1 MPVNHTK
8 NIIEVKDVSFSYGD
22 TVVLKNISLTI
33 HEGDYLGVI
42 GPNGS
47 GKSTLLKLMVGLLKP
62 TSGEIKLFGQNLN
75 NFKDWHKLGYVSQK
89 AVNFD
94 FLFPATV
101 KEVVEMGRYGSK
113 GLFKNLNKKDDEI
126 VERSLNQV
134 EMWNFKD
141 RLIGDLSGGQQQRV
155 FIARALAAEPEVIF
169 LDEPTVGVDAKTQ
182 EQFYALLKKLN
193 RELNL
198 TLVMISHD
206 LEVMTKETTE
216 LACVNQNLVYH
227 DNPANCVRG
236 NYIEQLYGAD
246 SRINITSHKH

>member
-1 MPVNHTK
+1 MPIDHTK
-8 NIIEVKDVSFSYGD
+8 NIIEVKNVSFSYED
-22 TVVLKNISLTI
+22 TNVLKNITLTI
-33 HEGDYLGVI
+33 HQGDYLGII

-62 TSGEIKLFGQNLN
+62 TQGEIKLFGQTLN
-75 NFKDWHKLGYVSQK
+75 NFKDWHKLGYVSQR

-94 FLFPATV
+94 HLFPATV
-101 KEVVEMGRYGSK
+101 QEVVEMGRYGSK
-113 GLFKNLNKKDDEI
+113 GLFKNINKKDEKI
-126 VERSLNQV
+126 VERSLQQV

-182 EQFYALLKKLN
+182 EQFYTLLKKLN

-206 LEVMTKETTE
+206 LEVMAKETTE
-216 LACVNQNLVYH
+216 LACVNQNLIYH
-227 DNPANCVRG
+227 DNPANCIRE
-236 NYIEQLYGAD
+236 NYIEKLYGED
-246 SRINITSHKH
+246 KHINITSHKH

>member
-1 MPVNHTK
+1 MPIDHNK
-8 NIIEVKDVSFSYGD
+8 NIIEVKNVSFSYGE
-22 TVVLKNISLTI
+22 TAVLKNITLTI
-33 HEGDYLGVI
+33 HQGDYLGII

-62 TSGEIKLFGQNLN
+62 TSGKIKLFGQNLN
-75 NFKDWHKLGYVSQK
+75 SFKDWHKLGYVSQK

-101 KEVVEMGRYGSK
+101 KEVVEMGRYGNK
-113 GLFKNLNKKDDEI
+113 GFFNNLNKLDDEI

-134 EMWNFKD
+134 EMWNFRD

-155 FIARALAAEPEVIF
+155 FIARALAAEPEMIF

-193 RELNL
+193 RDLNI

-206 LEVMTKETTE
+206 LEMMTKETTE
-216 LACVNQNLVYH
+216 LACVNQSLIYH
-227 DNPANCVRG
+227 DNPINCIRG
-236 NYIEQLYGAD
+236 GHIEDLYGKEKMV
-246 SRINITSHKH
+246 NIISHKH

>member
-1 MPVNHTK
+1 MPIDHTK
-8 NIIEVKDVSFSYGD
+8 NIIEVKNVSFSYGD
-22 TVVLKNISLTI
+22 TTVLKDITLTI
-33 HEGDYLGVI
+33 HQGDYLGII

-94 FLFPATV
+94 YLFPATV

-113 GLFKNLNKKDDEI
+113 GLFKNLNKKDYEI
-126 VERSLNQV
+126 VEKSLNQV
-134 EMWNFKD
+134 EMWNYKD

-169 LDEPTVGVDAKTQ
+169 LDEPTVGVDTKTQ

-193 RELNL
+193 RDLSL

-216 LACVNQNLVYH
+216 LACVNQSLIYH
-227 DNPANCVRG
+227 DNPANCIRG
-236 NYIEQLYGAD
+236 NYIEKLYGKEK
-246 SRINITSHKH
+246 SVNVISHKH

>member
-1 MPVNHTK
+1 MPVDHTK
-8 NIIEVKDVSFSYGD
+8 NIIEVKNVSFSYGN
-22 TVVLKNISLTI
+22 TTVLKNITLTI
-33 HEGDYLGVI
+33 HQGDYLGII

-62 TSGEIKLFGQNLN
+62 TQGEIKLFGQTLN

-89 AVNFD
+89 VVNFD
-94 FLFPATV
+94 YLFPATV
-101 KEVVEMGRYGSK
+101 QEVVEMGRYGSK
-113 GLFKNLNKKDDEI
+113 GLFKNINKKDNEI
-126 VERSLNQV
+126 VERSLQQV
-134 EMWNFKD
+134 EMWNFRD

-182 EQFYALLKKLN
+182 EQFYTLLKKLN

-216 LACVNQNLVYH
+216 LACVNQSLIYH
-227 DNPANCVRG
+227 DNPANCIRG
-236 NYIEQLYGAD
+236 NYIEKLYGED
-246 SRINITSHKH
+246 KCINITSHKH